1 MSDIRDVA
9 RKAGVSVSTVS
20 YAFSGKRP
28 ISPKTYRRIMEA
40 VEELD
45 YAPDAG
51 ARMLRAKR
59 KNIVALSAPLRQ
71 RQDRTSYSDYFIE
84 MASSEHAR
92 GYDSLLLTA
101 ENGVEDIRRV
111 TRSNLADGVILMDI
125 VHDDIRADQAATYG
139 RPCVALGLPVH
150 HEAVACV
157 DLDFELMGRMAV
169 EAMYRA
175 GRRRLLFLQDL
186 KSEYRRGSG
195 FRLILSRSLSTW
207 CRRYGM
213 VLSEEPG
220 PTGGDLQY
228 TLGVLETMARNRVD
242 GLIGEIP
249 HSLMDT
255 VVTRMRDKG
264 LSIPEDV
271 SVLSCA
277 AGKAS
282 TALDRQGISEMPLTP
297 DTLCT
302 TAGNLLTEA
311 IEGGVSIAGR
321 VILQEPSLIDRGSV
335 SAGPVQSD
343 SAVTD

>member
-28 ISPKTYRRIMEA
+28 ISSKTYRRIMEA

-139 RPCVALGLPVH
+139 RPCVALGLPIH
-150 HEAVACV
+150 HETLACV

-175 GRRRLLFLQDL
+175 GRRHVLFLQDL

-195 FRLILSRSLSTW
+195 FRLILSRSLRAW
-207 CRRYGM
+207 CHRYGM
-213 VLSEEPG
+213 DLREEPG

-228 TLGVLETMARNRVD
+228 TLGVLQIMTRNHVD
-242 GLIGEIP
+242 AVIGEIP
-249 HSLMDT
+249 PSLLDT

-271 SVLSCA
+271 SILSCA

-302 TAGNLLTEA
+302 TASDLLTHA
-311 IEGGVSIAGR
+311 IEGGDSITGR
-321 VILQEPSLIDRGSV
+321 VILQKPKLIDRGSV
-335 SAGPVQSD
+335 MPRPTRTLSFGA
-343 SAVTD
+343 A